1 MISLAK
7 YTLQSDCLYCKF
19 LVYVIMIAA
28 ITIAI
33 TISISI
39 TIAIA
44 ITITFAFY
52 YNIELVSCNVIAFIY
67 ADSGA

>member
-1 MISLAK
+1 MISYDK
-7 YTLQSDCLYCKF
+7 NTLLFHCLYCYAHKF

-28 ITIAI
+28 ITI
-33 TISISI
+33 TI
-39 TIAIA
+39 TIA
-44 ITITFAFY
+44 ITFAFY

>member
-1 MISLAK
+1 
-7 YTLQSDCLYCKF
+7 
-19 LVYVIMIAA
+19 MIAA
-28 ITIAI
+28 ITITIPI
-33 TISISI
+33 T
-39 TIAIA
+39 